1 MKLDYRIAFI
11 NDQARLAS
19 FSESLDS
26 VSALALDIET
36 INWWHP
42 PTERVALIQLAYR
55 AGHELKVAVVDA
67 LAALDLTIL
76 RRPLERNDLI
86 KVIHNAVFDAV
97 RLSRHFQI
105 STAPIH
111 DTLVAAR
118 RSGEKRYS
126 LKAQVEKHLHL
137 PLDKRVQQ
145 SDWSLRPLHPKQLDY
160 AARDAVATLLLY
172 EDQLKRGL
180 TGDYRLRAGAVE
192 KQTALPLDTF
202 RPRTV
207 EAGKLSLK
215 DKQLS
220 PKDKQLSL
228 TDKPPPP
235 LNAELSPAALA
246 LLGIIT
252 ELPSRFYPEQLA
264 ASIGEARI
272 GLTGWIIDRI
282 LGEDADLDESTAKIE
297 IAGLCESGLVSITP
311 TRKLEARETGRDI
324 WRTQR
329 PA

>member
-11 NDQARLAS
+11 NDQPRLTT
-19 FSESLDS
+19 FCESLGS

-42 PTERVALIQLAYR
+42 QTERVALIQLAYR
-55 AGHELKVAVVDA
+55 VNCELRVAVVDA
-67 LAALDLTIL
+67 LAGLDPTTL
-76 RRPLERNDLI
+76 RRPLELNDTT

-118 RSGEKRYS
+118 RNGEKRYS

-137 PLDKRVQQ
+137 PLDKRAQQ
-145 SDWSLRPLHPKQLDY
+145 SDWSLRPLHPKQLAY

-172 EDQLKRGL
+172 EHQINRGL
-180 TGDYRLRAGAVE
+180 TGDYRLRAEVAE
-192 KQTALPLDTF
+192 KQTALPLVKSL
-202 RPRTV
+202 PHTV
-207 EAGKLSLK
+207 QAEKHTS
-215 DKQLS
+215 
-220 PKDKQLSL
+220 
-228 TDKPPPP
+228 TDKRPP
-235 LNAELSPAALA
+235 LSAPMSAASLA

-252 ELPSRFYPEQLA
+252 ELPSRYYPEQLA
-264 ASIGEARI
+264 ASIGEDRV

-282 LGEDADLDESTAKIE
+282 LGENADLDESSAKSE
-297 IAGLCESGLVSITP
+297 IVGLCENGLVRITP
-311 TRKLEARETGRDI
+311 TRRLETTETGTDI
-324 WRTQR
+324 WQTHR
-329 PA
+329 PV

>member
-11 NDQARLAS
+11 NDQARLAA
-19 FSESLDS
+19 FSASLDS
-26 VSALALDIET
+26 VSAFALDIET

-67 LAALDLTIL
+67 LAGLDLTTL
-76 RRPLERNDLI
+76 RRPLERDDLT

-172 EDQLKRGL
+172 EHQLKRGL
-180 TGDYRLRAGAVE
+180 TGDYRLRAGVVE

-202 RPRTV
+202 HPQTV
-207 EAGKLSLK
+207 ETEK
-215 DKQLS
+215 
-220 PKDKQLSL
+220 PSL
-228 TDKPPPP
+228 TDKQTP
-235 LNAELSPAALA
+235 LNADLSAAALA

-297 IAGLCESGLVSITP
+297 IAGLCESGLVRITP

-324 WRTQR
+324 WRTRR